1 MSIMIQSFS
10 QSPEEL
16 LSHYF
21 NAPMNIGRVYFA
33 GNLPEPP
40 ELSYQVHFQRLEM
53 VVEGEVEMEVGNDI
67 GIETRHVLTQGDS
80 LYIPAN
86 CWNKPLWNKPV
97 TMLNVLV
104 GKQSF
109 GISILHWN
117 GEQFETPQKTSTQRR
132 GPRTGT
138 FILQSLEE
146 LRWHEDDQYTIK
158 LLIASLFSHI
168 KDLITNPPETPSR
181 SKALFEAVRDY
192 IEQNY
197 HEPLTRESVA
207 QHFYV
212 SPNYLSQLFQ
222 KEGRMK
228 FNEHLNHIRL
238 ERAKYLLKE
247 YDMKVK
253 EVAHRCGFS
262 DSNYF
267 CRVFRNQTARSPS
280 EYRTHYRSHSF
291 LMKDNG

>member
-1 MSIMIQSFS
+1 MNTGTPESFLEKLLFDYS
-10 QSPEEL
+10 NSPANL
-16 LSHYF
+16 
-21 NAPMNIGRVYFA
+21 GRVYFA
-33 GNLPEPP
+33 SNLPEPP
-40 ELSYQVHFQRLEM
+40 ELAYQVHFPRLEI
-53 VVEGEVEMEVGNDI
+53 VVEGESVMEVGTDI
-67 GIETRHVLTQGDS
+67 GQEAQHELKGGDA
-80 LYIPAN
+80 LYVPAD
-86 CWNKPLWNKPV
+86 CWNKPHWDKPV

-109 GISILHWN
+109 GISLLRWN
-117 GEQFETPQKTSTQRR
+117 GESFETLLKDNIQRR

-146 LRWHEDDQYTIK
+146 LRWHAGDQHTAK
-158 LLIASLFSHI
+158 LLIASLLSHI
-168 KDLITNPPETPSR
+168 NDLMLNPPETPSR

-207 QHFYV
+207 EHFYV

-222 KEGRMK
+222 KEGKIK

-280 EYRTHYRSHSF
+280 EYRTQYRSHS
-291 LMKDNG
+291 

>member
-1 MSIMIQSFS
+1 MNGQPTAIPPLPTLLADYAN
-10 QSPEEL
+10 SPAEL
-16 LSHYF
+16 
-21 NAPMNIGRVYFA
+21 GRVYYA

-40 ELSYQVHFQRLEM
+40 ELAYQVHFQRLEM
-53 VVEGEVEMEVGNDI
+53 VVQGEVVIEIGSDI
-67 GIETRHVLTQGDS
+67 GVETRHSLRSGDM
-80 LYIPAN
+80 LYVPAD
-86 CWNKPLWNKPV
+86 CWNKPHWQEPV

-109 GISILHWN
+109 GISILHWD
-117 GEQFETPQKTSTQRR
+117 GEQFSSPVKENVQRR
-132 GPRTGT
+132 GPRTGS

-146 LRWHEDDQYTIK
+146 LRSHAGDQHTAR
-158 LLIASLFSHI
+158 LLIASLLSHI
-168 KDLITNPPETPSR
+168 YDLMMNPPETPSK

-192 IEQNY
+192 VEQNY

-207 QHFYV
+207 EHFYI

-222 KEGRMK
+222 KEGRIK

-280 EYRTHYRSHSF
+280 EYRTHYRSHS
-291 LMKDNG
+291 